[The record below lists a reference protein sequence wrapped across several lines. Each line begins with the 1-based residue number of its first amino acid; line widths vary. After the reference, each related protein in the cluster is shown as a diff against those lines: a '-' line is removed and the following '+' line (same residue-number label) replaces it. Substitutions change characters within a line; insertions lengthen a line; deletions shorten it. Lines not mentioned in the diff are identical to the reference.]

1 MSVKPRIPCYSAKHK
16 NPESQIARLAPFC
29 ACALLLFSA
38 PALAAEVKEGDEA
51 PRWMLRPMNA
61 TASGFKSVSI
71 NDLLAGNPVQPKAII
86 VSFFATYCE
95 PCKKEMPFLQNLY
108 TSYKDKGL
116 VIVEVSIDT
125 EPEAIKEVEKLIA
138 DNKVTMPV
146 VNDKMNVV
154 AKRHNVSRLP
164 HIVLIDGEGTVKRIL
179 IGYESSQLKV
189 LEADLGVLLGI
200 GRWKNLPTPAK
211 QEKKK

>member
-1 MSVKPRIPCYSAKHK
+1 VAS
-16 NPESQIARLAPFC
+16 
-29 ACALLLFSA
+29 
-38 PALAAEVKEGDEA
+38 AAELKEGDEA
-51 PRWMLRPMNA
+51 PRWMLKPMNA
-61 TASGFKSVSI
+61 SVSGFKNVSI
-71 NDLLAGNPVQPKAII
+71 NDLLAGNPVQPKAMI

-108 TSYKDKGL
+108 ASYKDKGL
-116 VIVEVSIDT
+116 VVIEVSIDT
-125 EPEAIKEVEKLIA
+125 EPEAIKEVEKIIA

-146 VNDKMNVV
+146 VSDKMNVV

-179 IGYESSQLKV
+179 IGYQSSQLKV
-189 LEADLGVLLGI
+189 LESDLGVLLGI
-200 GRWKNLPTPAK
+200 GRWKDVPTPAK